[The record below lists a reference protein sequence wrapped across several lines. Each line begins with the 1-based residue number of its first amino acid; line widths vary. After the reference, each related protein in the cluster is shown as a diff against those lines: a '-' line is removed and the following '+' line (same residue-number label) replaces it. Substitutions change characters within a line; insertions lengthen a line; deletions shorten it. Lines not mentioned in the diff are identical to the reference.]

1 LQEKTVNGGASQE
14 VAGASIFF
22 GRLPVLPKKS
32 GGCRCMLNGEW
43 RCQSGGS
50 RCIDFLAKKMKK
62 KRREKSYKF
71 EGKKRG
77 QMAYTP
83 RGINGS
89 INGGF
94 LL

>member
-1 LQEKTVNGGASQE
+1 MAVP
-14 VAGASIFF
+14 VRRVPGASI
-22 GRLPVLPKKS
+22 
-32 GGCRCMLNGEW
+32 
-43 RCQSGGS
+43 
-50 RCIDFLAKKMKK
+50 FLAKKMKK
-62 KRREKSYKF
+62 KKREKSQ
-71 EGKKRG
+71 KRG